1 MISFSLLL
9 LFPRRSDGSATAHAT
24 VDVLLFLF
32 GWFQDLRG
40 EVGVSCLYVSFFC
53 SFSPHFGTNGGRETE
68 GGVIIIP
75 GMNITSSHQHSSLL
89 QHCRIL
95 RNS

>member
-40 EVGVSCLYVSFFC
+40 GKLVLA
-53 SFSPHFGTNGGRETE
+53 
-68 GGVIIIP
+68 
-75 GMNITSSHQHSSLL
+75 
-89 QHCRIL
+89 IL
-95 RNS
+95 GNFL